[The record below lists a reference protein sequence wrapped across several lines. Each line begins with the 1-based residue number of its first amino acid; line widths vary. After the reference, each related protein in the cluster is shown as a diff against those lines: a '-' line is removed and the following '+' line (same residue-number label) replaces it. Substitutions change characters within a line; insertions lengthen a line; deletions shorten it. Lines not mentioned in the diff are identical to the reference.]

1 MSLYKSVFFSKVSAI
16 TDLESRRT
24 PWCSIWICNTLQLLN
39 GIQFSLFYTSMWP
52 YLKTLDPN
60 ANIDF
65 FGWVIA
71 VFSAGQTV
79 ASFLFGIW
87 NQKVKSTKYPASCGM
102 VLMVAGNLMY
112 AILPILQSGQK
123 WIMLAARLVVG
134 FGTGN
139 LSVLR
144 SYVAVGCAQKDR
156 VKAVSLGIGM
166 FVLGLSIGPAIM
178 VVFTP
183 LGPNGFLIGSFP
195 VTMYNLPAI
204 VMHFHSTQDCYP
216 LILDVSSEVVLPKF
230 DKIPAA
236 ICIAVWFALQCVAT
250 NSEVLMTPLTM
261 ALYNWTNQEAI
272 FWNGIIIAACNVI
285 SFTLYLLIAL
295 TNIGKFDKR
304 KMILAGLTG
313 FSIYHLVN
321 IPWPFYSGPLDYIK
335 TDVNSTV
342 EDMANLGGCSHSYE
356 WCNHTTRIPFP
367 VFVVSSTIFL
377 GISYPCVGSP
387 SGTLFAEIIG
397 PRSQIETGRFKTILQ
412 LMGVPRELQTI
423 QIRRLDNFRDLCKE
437 FSHLSAA
444 SVDSAD
450 RLLPRSC
457 QKCLFCALLEVAD
470 ADTFSRAKLCL
481 DYLCTDFMTVQSVV
495 DAKAVVVFLD
505 NKAPLFLF
513 TKEQYQSAP
522 FQSFSNTLRYRM
534 NCLRRSGKP
543 RYGESCEDWR
553 HSTFLHDTAFLRKRL
568 EIDKAEHRQPRT
580 MATRYFN
587 IHSDEFF
594 SALFEQSGYLWPML
608 LLLIILI
615 VCISAVLICRK
626 RLVPLQLIP
635 PLGVATPYKR
645 GVFYRL

>member
-1 MSLYKSVFFSKVSAI
+1 MPPVKIADKGKVFAVS
-16 TDLESRRT
+16 DFESRRT

-79 ASFLFGIW
+79 ASFIFGVW

-102 VLMVAGNLMY
+102 VLMVAGNFMY
-112 AILPILQSGQK
+112 AILPIFHSGQK

-156 VKAVSLGIGM
+156 VRAVSLGIGM

-183 LGPNGFLIGSFP
+183 LGPNGFRIGSFP

-204 VMHFHSTQDCYP
+204 VMVIIAIAA
-216 LILDVSSEVVLPKF
+216 LIVLFTCFQEEYAGVINNKKGASSEVILPKF

-304 KMILAGLTG
+304 KMILVGLTG

-335 TDVNSTV
+335 TDINSTV
-342 EDMANLGGCSHSYE
+342 EDMANSGGCSHSYE

-377 GISYPCVGSP
+377 GVSYPWIGSP

-397 PRSQIETGRFKTILQ
+397 PRSQGFMQGIFAFVGGIGRFS
-412 LMGVPRELQTI
+412 VPI
-423 QIRRLDNFRDLCKE
+423 I
-437 FSHLSAA
+437 
-444 SVDSAD
+444 
-450 RLLPRSC
+450 
-457 QKCLFCALLEVAD
+457 
-470 ADTFSRAKLCL
+470 
-481 DYLCTDFMTVQSVV
+481 
-495 DAKAVVVFLD
+495 
-505 NKAPLFLF
+505 
-513 TKEQYQSAP
+513 
-522 FQSFSNTLRYRM
+522 
-534 NCLRRSGKP
+534 
-543 RYGESCEDWR
+543 
-553 HSTFLHDTAFLRKRL
+553 ST
-568 EIDKAEHRQPRT
+568 
-580 MATRYFN
+580 
-587 IHSDEFF
+587 
-594 SALFEQSGYLWPML
+594 ALFEDSGYFWPML
-608 LLLIILI
+608 LPLI
-615 VCISAVLICRK
+615 VMVICISAVLIYRK
-626 RLVPLQLIP
+626 RLIPLQLIP